1 MQRTSTLACSLALAL
16 ATLPLTTLAQDR
28 DSYDYREGYRRG
40 YDDGYA
46 AGYRRALE
54 EGSRPPVIVAPPPPS
69 PPVVQPQGPRPTGPI
84 TITRAIY
91 GSPSRSCDATRYVAR
106 QANGRLNANVGV
118 TNDMCGDPAPGSRK
132 QLEVTYTCGRI
143 VREASAYEHR
153 SVYLDCSN

>member
-1 MQRTSTLACSLALAL
+1 MIPAPKIACAIAFALSA
-16 ATLPLTTLAQDR
+16 LPLAAPAQDR

-54 EGSRPPVIVAPPPPS
+54 EGSRPPVVVAPPPP
-69 PPVVQPQGPRPTGPI
+69 PVQVQPSAPRPTGPI

-91 GSPSRSCDATRYVAR
+91 GSSSRSCDATRHVAR
-106 QANGRLNANVGV
+106 QANGRLSANVGV
-118 TNDMCGDPAPGSRK
+118 TNEMCGDPSPGSRK

-153 SVYLDCSN
+153 SVYLDCTS

>member
-1 MQRTSTLACSLALAL
+1 MPNPILPAVAATLAIAVVAP
-16 ATLPLTTLAQDR
+16 AAQAQDR

-54 EGSRPPVIVAPPPPS
+54 EGSRPPVVIAPTPQ
-69 PPVVQPQGPRPTGPI
+69 PVPVQPVTPRPTGPI
-84 TITRAIY
+84 AITRAVY
-91 GSPSRSCDATRYVAR
+91 GSSSRSCDATRFVSR
-106 QANGRLNANVGV
+106 QANGRLTANVGV
-118 TNDMCGDPAPGSRK
+118 TNEMCGDPAPGSRK

-153 SVYLDCSN
+153 SVFLDCAN

>member
-1 MQRTSTLACSLALAL
+1 MRNFIFNTAAAAVALA
-16 ATLPLTTLAQDR
+16 AVAPAAQAQDR

-54 EGSRPPVIVAPPPPS
+54 EGSRPPVVITPAPQ
-69 PPVVQPQGPRPTGPI
+69 PVPAQPVTPRPTGPI
-84 TITRAIY
+84 NITRAIY
-91 GSPSRSCDATRYVAR
+91 GSSSRSCDATRFVSR
-106 QANGRLNANVGV
+106 QANGRLTANVGV
-118 TNDMCGDPAPGSRK
+118 TNEMCGDPAPGSRK

-153 SVYLDCSN
+153 SVFLDCTN

>member
-1 MQRTSTLACSLALAL
+1 MRHYMVIASAAALAVTIL
-16 ATLPLTTLAQDR
+16 SSAAQAQDR

-54 EGSRPPVIVAPPPPS
+54 EGSRPPVVITPPP
-69 PPVVQPQGPRPTGPI
+69 PPVVQPPGPRPTGPI

-91 GSPSRSCDATRYVAR
+91 GSPSRSCDATRFVAR

-153 SVYLDCSN
+153 SVFLDCTN

>member
-1 MQRTSTLACSLALAL
+1 MRTRLICATAALL
-16 ATLPLTTLAQDR
+16 ATAAMPGMAPAQDR

-54 EGSRPPVIVAPPPPS
+54 EGSRPPVVITPPPPP
-69 PPVVQPQGPRPTGPI
+69 PPVVQPPGPRPTGPI

-91 GSPSRSCDATRYVAR
+91 GSPSRSCDATRFVAR

-153 SVYLDCSN
+153 SVYLVCSN

>member
-1 MQRTSTLACSLALAL
+1 MTLAPKFACAAALLCAALPL
-16 ATLPLTTLAQDR
+16 ATPAQDR

-54 EGSRPPVIVAPPPPS
+54 EGSRPPVVVTPPPA
-69 PPVVQPQGPRPTGPI
+69 PVPVQPAVPRPTGPI
-84 TITRAIY
+84 TITRAVY
-91 GSPSRSCDATRYVAR
+91 GSSSRSCDATRYVAR
-106 QANGRLNANVGV
+106 QANGRLTANIGV
-118 TNDMCGDPAPGSRK
+118 TNDMCGDPSPGSRK

-153 SVYLDCSN
+153 AVYLDCSN

>member
-1 MQRTSTLACSLALAL
+1 MRHLTVIASAAALAVT
-16 ATLPLTTLAQDR
+16 ALTPAAQAQDR

-54 EGSRPPVIVAPPPPS
+54 EGSRPPVIVAPPPPP
-69 PPVVQPQGPRPTGPI
+69 PPVVQPPGPRPTGPI